1 MPAMSVPGAG
11 MVFFMSRGS
20 MNPRNLLARLALVRI
35 APFLF
40 WLMCFYAGWLAVI
53 VAGDHWVTLRE
64 HWGIAAAMAAG
75 SYVAGSTPMGGGTV
89 GFPILVLLFDQ
100 SASIGRNFSFAV
112 QSVGMVSATIFI
124 LCLRRPLEWSML
136 RAAMIGALIGT
147 PIGAA
152 FLAPIANDLTVK
164 LIFAVIWAS
173 FGVMHL
179 VKVHEIVRVHGI
191 TPSTTRFD
199 TMMGLGVGLLGGG
212 CIASLTGVGIDMLI
226 YTMLIL
232 VSRAD
237 IKIAIPTSVVLMA
250 FTSLVGLAS
259 NLLLQRVDPVVYH
272 VDTEV
277 FHSWLAAAP
286 IVALGAPLGA
296 FMVAIIP
303 RGPTLV
309 FVSVLCIVQF
319 IWTLVHES
327 VGWITLGIAIG
338 GVLFCNAAFHALYRW
353 GARRQGRLGRHLI
366 VE

>member
-1 MPAMSVPGAG
+1 MSTV
-11 MVFFMSRGS
+11 S
-20 MNPRNLLARLALVRI
+20 MNPTNVLARLSRARI
-35 APFLF
+35 APFF
-40 WLMCFYAGWLAVI
+40 IWLACFYAAWLTVI
-53 VAGDHWVTLRE
+53 ITGDHWSTLRE
-64 HWGIAAAMAAG
+64 HWGIAVAMMAG

-100 SASIGRNFSFAV
+100 AAAIGRNFSFAV
-112 QSVGMVSATIFI
+112 QSIGMVSATVFI
-124 LCLRRPLEWSML
+124 LCMRRPLEWPML
-136 RAAMIGALIGT
+136 RAAMFGALIGT

-152 FLAPIANDLTVK
+152 FLAPYVNDLTVK
-164 LIFAVIWAS
+164 LVFAVIWAS

-179 VKVHEIVRVHGI
+179 VKVREIVRVHGI
-191 TPSTTRFD
+191 TPSTMRFD

-212 CIASLTGVGIDMLI
+212 CVASLTGVGIDMLI

-259 NLLLQRVDPVVYH
+259 NLLLQQVDPVMYH
-272 VDTEV
+272 VDIEV
-277 FHSWLAAAP
+277 YHSWLAAAP

-309 FVSVLCIVQF
+309 FVSVLCVVQF

-327 VGWITLGIAIG
+327 VGWITLGLAIG
-338 GVLFCNAAFHALYRW
+338 GVLLCNAAFHTLYRW
-353 GARRQGRLGRHLI
+353 GARRQKRLGRHLI